1 MADGGLDRGT
11 AEAPP
16 ARIEAVDTYSWLPG
30 RFALLHTVDA
40 LVGEEQIDGAE
51 IIGWD
56 PARNAYVT
64 QYFGSDGANAYE
76 ANLQDEGGVLVWT
89 MRSHSDR
96 FVGTFG
102 ENGHT
107 LEGHWE
113 QLDSEKNWQP
123 WMDVWLTRQQSED
136 PRTTG

>member
-1 MADGGLDRGT
+1 M
-11 AEAPP
+11 
-16 ARIEAVDTYSWLPG
+16 
-30 RFALLHTVDA
+30 
-40 LVGEEQIDGAE
+40 DGAE

-64 QYFGSDGANAYE
+64 QYFGSDGANTYE
-76 ANLQDEGGVLVWT
+76 AILQDDGGVLVWT
-89 MRSHSDR
+89 MRSRSDR
-96 FVGTFG
+96 FEGTFSA
-102 ENGHT
+102 NGHM